1 MGQGLFEGLKVID
14 CASFVAAPAAA
25 TLMADFG
32 ADVIKLEPPEGDAY
46 RWSYRVPGQPLPEHN
61 HFWIIGSRN
70 KRGLALDLKTA
81 QGLRI
86 LQRLLDT
93 ADVFIT
99 SFPLS
104 VRRRLKISYQDVSP
118 ERPRLIYASFTAY
131 GETGPEVDKAGFDTT
146 SYWARSGLMDLMR
159 ADQGAEPLRP
169 ISGTGDNPA
178 GVTLYGAIVSAL
190 YRRERT
196 GLGGQVSSSLLA
208 GGLWANSLM
217 VQAKLCGTPI
227 PPRRPRDQ
235 VANAC
240 VNIYRCRDGRWLS
253 LMILNEDRRFGPL
266 LGVMGRED
274 LTGDPRFATI
284 EARRSNAPALVAI
297 FDKEFIARDLMDW
310 RGALDAAGIT
320 FDVVGTLDDIPN
332 DQQMRATGALVPLAH
347 YPDLLTVNSPFE
359 LSGVEKTPPGPA
371 PDLGQHSEEVLR
383 EIGFEQT
390 EIDQLRQSG
399 VIA

>member
-14 CASFVAAPAAA
+14 CASFVAAPGAA

-46 RWSYRVPGQPLPEHN
+46 RWSYRVPGQKVPEHN
-61 HFWIIGSRN
+61 HFWIVGSRN
-70 KRGLALDLKTA
+70 KRGLAVDLKA
-81 QGLRI
+81 VEGLRI

-99 SFPLS
+99 SLPLS
-104 VRRRLKISYQDVSP
+104 VRRRLKIRYADVSP

-131 GETGPEVDKAGFDTT
+131 GEAGPEVDKAGFDST

-159 ADQGAEPLRP
+159 SDQDAEPLRP

-178 GVTLYGAIVSAL
+178 AVTLYAAIVSAL

-196 GLGGQVSSSLLA
+196 GHGGQVSSSLLA

-217 VQAKLCGTPI
+217 VQAKLCGSPV
-227 PPRRPRDQ
+227 PPRQSRDR

-240 VNIYRCRDGRWLS
+240 VNTYRCRDGRWLY

-266 LGVMGRED
+266 IAVMGRED
-274 LTGDPRFATI
+274 LADDPRFATI
-284 EARRSNAPALVAI
+284 EARRSNAPALIAI
-297 FDKEFIARDLMDW
+297 FDNEFAMRDLAEW
-310 RGALDAAGIT
+310 RCALDAAGIT
-320 FDVVGTLDDIPN
+320 FDVVGNLDDIAN
-332 DQQMRATGALVPLAH
+332 DEQMRATKALVPLAH
-347 YPDLLTVNSPFE
+347 NPGLLTVNSPFE
-359 LSGVEKTPPGPA
+359 LGGVEKTPPGPA
-371 PDLGQHSEEVLR
+371 PGLGQHSEAVLR
-383 EIGFEQT
+383 EIGFDLT
-390 EIDQLRQSG
+390 EIDRLRQVG
-399 VIA
+399 VIV